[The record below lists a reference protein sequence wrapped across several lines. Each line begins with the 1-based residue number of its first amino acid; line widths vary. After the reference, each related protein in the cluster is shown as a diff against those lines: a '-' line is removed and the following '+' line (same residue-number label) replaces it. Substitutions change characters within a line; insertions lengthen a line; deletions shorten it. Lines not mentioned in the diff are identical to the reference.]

1 VIAWVAV
8 DILEGRAVRLRQGRR
23 EERTDYGPAADAV
36 RRWAGGGAKHFHLVD
51 LGAAFG
57 GAPALPDLLPDVRAS
72 FPDAVLQVAGGIRD
86 LASAERLMDRGAD
99 RVVVGSALYLDPD
112 GARAIVESVG
122 AGRCVAA
129 LDTLDGTVR
138 VKGWTEGTG
147 ESVELAL
154 ARAAH
159 LGFGEALVTD
169 IARDGLLSSPNVE
182 LYRRL
187 GVCRLPLVA
196 SGGVTSRQHLD
207 ELRSLPAVVGAVVGK
222 ALYEGRL
229 GLEDLLEAA
238 P

>member
-1 VIAWVAV
+1 MIAWVAV

-36 RRWAGGGAKHFHLVD
+36 RRWADGGATHFHLVD

-57 GAPALPDLLPDVRAS
+57 AEPALPELLRTVRAAS
-72 FPDAVLQVAGGIRD
+72 LGAVIQAAGGIRD
-86 LASAERLMDRGAD
+86 LACAERLAACGAD
-99 RVVVGSALYLDPD
+99 RLVVGSALYLDPE
-112 GARAIVESVG
+112 GARAITERMGSD
-122 AGRCVAA
+122 RCVAA

-138 VKGWTEGTG
+138 VNGWTEGTG
-147 ESVELAL
+147 EAVETAL
-154 ARAAH
+154 ARAAQ

-182 LYRRL
+182 LYGKL
-187 GVCRLPLVA
+187 GACGLPLIA
-196 SGGVTSRQHLD
+196 SGGVTSRQNVEALKA
-207 ELRSLPAVVGAVVGK
+207 LPMVTGTVVGK

-229 GLEDLLEAA
+229 SLEDLLEAA